1 MASPFRVFRKHQ
13 KVLIAT
19 LGLMAMIAF
28 LFLPIIME
36 RMGQQSVANPVV
48 VKTKKFGNITQREL
62 EFMRGRPQKVLNFLQ
77 RVQMG
82 VQQVGG
88 TAETARQIEAFIGP
102 ATEQN
107 IVDSWLLVQQAKR
120 LGLVVSDEAIN
131 EFIRDLSEDRLSPH
145 ELKQIFEN
153 IGVNQFQFFELLRDE
168 LLALR
173 FRGIFH
179 VSLAGTTPAQRWDY
193 FKRLKR
199 MVTIEIIPVA
209 AEKFADEIAD
219 PGDKTLEA
227 FFEKYKEELANP
239 ASPEPGFHTPKRI
252 AVRYFKADVDKFAV
266 PDEEV
271 KQAFDRYREAVDQS
285 PPETGK
291 EPAGD
296 DSPQD
301 DSPDETTTSEDGTP
315 ANKEGPAEETPAEEE
330 PPEENPAE
338 EAEAP
343 AGSTDADDMSLRRT
357 RSPFRLT
364 SMLQEKTAEDPAG
377 DTEPPATE
385 PEEPATG
392 TEEPAT
398 GIEEPA
404 TGIEDPAVEMIDP
417 LADPEEELTEPA
429 ADPPKTT
436 TPKAEDPEEDLLGGQ
451 LGDMIRRQLAMQKV
465 DDVFNVLQEKMQR
478 YSSKY
483 LLYQAEKVENKEAQ
497 PPEKLDFEAL
507 ADQYG
512 VTTAQTP
519 LISQLE
525 AQDYDIGQ
533 SLVDGRVPFGI
544 SAFGESWPV
553 HVTASSIEF
562 KQDPYM
568 IPRNRYLFWKTE
580 ETEALVPKFKDGGV
594 RRQVLAAWRMV
605 QAREKA
611 TEAAEKLAAQARE
624 ADKPLSELFAGR
636 SDITVTKTP
645 PFSWMTRGAVPAMS
659 SPRPRPR
666 LSEVKG
672 VELAGVDFMRAVFDM
687 QPGDVGVAINH
698 PQTVAYVVR
707 MVEDNPTENSLWAQ
721 FEVDPYD
728 SYREMAGDDQY
739 QTVQA
744 WMDELKA
751 SAGLKWEEIKP
762 DQR

>member
-1 MASPFRVFRKHQ
+1 MASPFRIFRKHQ

-28 LFLPIIME
+28 VFLPIVMDRI
-36 RMGQQSVANPVV
+36 GQQSVANPVV

-62 EFMRGRPQKVLNFLQ
+62 EFMRGRRQKVLNFLQ

-88 TAETARQIEAFIGP
+88 TAATARQVEAFIGP
-102 ATEQN
+102 ATEQD
-107 IVDSWLLVQQAKR
+107 IVDNWLFMQHAKR

-131 EFIRDLSEDRLSPH
+131 QFIRDLSEDRLSPH
-145 ELKQIFEN
+145 ELKQIFES
-153 IGVNQFQFFELLRDE
+153 IDVNQFQFFELLRDE

-193 FKRLKR
+193 FNRLKR
-199 MVTIEIIPVA
+199 MVTIEVVPVA
-209 AEKFADEIAD
+209 AEEFAKEIAD

-227 FFEKYKEELANP
+227 FFEKYKQELANP
-239 ASPEPGFHTPKRI
+239 ASPQPGFHTPKRI

-271 KQAFDRYREAVDQS
+271 KQAFDRYREAIDDGS
-285 PPETGK
+285 PETSE

-301 DSPDETTTSEDGTP
+301 DSPQDDSPDETTANEDGTP
-315 ANKEGPAEETPAEEE
+315 ANEDGSAEETPAEEDPAE
-330 PPEENPAE
+330 GAPAEDAPAE
-338 EAEAP
+338 EPEAP
-343 AGSTDADDMSLRRT
+343 DGATDADDMSLRRT

-364 SMLQEKTAEDPAG
+364 SMLQEKTAEDPA
-377 DTEPPATE
+377 A
-385 PEEPATG
+385 G
-392 TEEPAT
+392 T
-398 GIEEPA
+398 
-404 TGIEDPAVEMIDP
+404 EDPAVEMIDP

-436 TPKAEDPEEDLLGGQ
+436 VPKAEEPEEDPLGGQ
-451 LGDMIRRQLAMQKV
+451 LGEMIRRQLAMQKV
-465 DDVFNVLQEKMQR
+465 DEVFNVLQEKMQR

-483 LLYQAEKVENKEAQ
+483 LLYQAERVKNKDAQ
-497 PPEKLDFEAL
+497 PPEELDFEAL
-507 ADQYG
+507 ADQHG

-525 AQDYDIGQ
+525 ARDYDIGQ
-533 SLVDGRVPFGI
+533 SLVDGRIPFRI
-544 SAFGESWPV
+544 SAFDESRPV
-553 HVTASSIEF
+553 HVTASSIEYE
-562 KQDPYM
+562 QDPYM

-580 ETEALVPKFKDGGV
+580 ETEALVPKFKDEGV
-594 RRQVLAAWRMV
+594 RDQVLAAWRMV

-624 ADKPLSELFAGR
+624 ADKPLSEVFAGR

-687 QPGDVGVAINH
+687 QPGDIGVAINH

-707 MVEDNPTENSLWAQ
+707 MVEDNPTENSLWEQ
-721 FEVDPYD
+721 FEIDPYD

-751 SAGLKWEEIKP
+751 SAGLKWEGIKP